1 MTTLT
6 LKIEA
11 NEQSA
16 AVYRNANQTEK
27 QRMKALFQTFFEKI
41 VLHDNARSA
50 MYQALDPKR
59 CFRPKYGFSHF
70 ILRGSLFSAF
80 TLKVSETP
88 SFTPHFSTFSPT
100 FAPHFKECGKKLL
113 SNSVVRLK

>member
-16 AVYRNANQTEK
+16 AVYRNANQAEK
-27 QRMKALFQTFFEKI
+27 RRIKALFQVFFEKA

-50 MYQALDPKR
+50 MYQALDVLHTEAEAN
-59 CFRPKYGFSHF
+59 G
-70 ILRGSLFSAF
+70 L
-80 TLKVSETP
+80 TDE
-88 SFTPHFSTFSPT
+88 
-100 FAPHFKECGKKLL
+100 LL
-113 SNSVVRLK
+113 EELLEDED